1 MALKDL
7 PIEKRRFYHSLI
19 FPTFF
24 IFLIW
29 TLKLYETIDG
39 KDLSVLG
46 IFPRQFDGLIGIVF
60 APLIHQDFVHL
71 INNTIPLYFLMIGI
85 YYFFNLIAYKIF
97 FISYFVTNILVWIIG
112 RAAYHIGSS
121 GLIYSF
127 AFYLFFSGV
136 ISKNNNLLALS
147 LLVTFL
153 YGSMVWGLFPV
164 IGHISWESHLSGALT
179 GILLAFYYKP
189 FIIQM
194 YKVEIDELN
203 SDDEDDDYNLNE
215 EEMPKTNY
223 DDQNEKNFNNS

>member
-7 PIEKRRFYHSLI
+7 PLEKRRFYHSLI

-24 IFLIW
+24 IFVIW
-29 TLKLYETIDG
+29 ILKLYEIIDD
-39 KDLSVLG
+39 KDLSILG
-46 IFPRQFDGLIGIVF
+46 IFPRQFDGLVGIIF
-60 APLIHQDFVHL
+60 APLIHKDFAHL
-71 INNTIPLYFLMIGI
+71 INNTVSLYFLMIGV

-97 FISYFVTNILVWIIG
+97 FASYFFTNILVWLIG
-112 RAAYHIGSS
+112 RSAYHIGSS

-179 GILLAFYYKP
+179 GMLLAFYYKP
-189 FIIQM
+189 LIIQM
-194 YKVEIDELN
+194 YKVEINELD
-203 SDDEDDDYNLNE
+203 SDDDNDDYYLNGDE
-215 EEMPKTNY
+215 I
-223 DDQNEKNFNNS
+223 Q